1 MKTFDV
7 AYLPT
12 AFGANSSAGGH
23 TALGS
28 SYAEF
33 NAKVPAAKVS
43 TTVKAS
49 AKPKTLANAKG
60 HTKVTATVKAASG
73 TAKPTG
79 TIKVMLGSKKVG
91 TGTAQERHGDHHGQ
105 GHVAEEGHEQARRQ
119 VRPDGQLQ
127 GAGEVAQRH
136 DPPHQVTP
144 GGGPG
149 SAPAHHRTS
158 HPVTA

>member
-1 MKTFDV
+1 MVSGMKTFDV

-12 AFGANSSAGGH
+12 AFGAKSSAGGH

-33 NAKVPAAKVS
+33 NAKVPTAKIS

-49 AKPKTLANAKG
+49 ARPKTLANAKG

-79 TIKVMLGSKKVG
+79 TINVMLGSKKVG
-91 TGTAQERHGDHHGQ
+91 TGKLKNGTVTITVKGTSLKKGTNKLVVRYVPTA
-105 GHVAEEGHEQARRQ
+105 
-119 VRPDGQLQ
+119 
-127 GAGEVAQRH
+127 
-136 DPPHQVTP
+136 
-144 GGGPG
+144 
-149 SAPAHHRTS
+149 SFKAPAKSPSVTVHRTK
-158 HPVTA
+158 